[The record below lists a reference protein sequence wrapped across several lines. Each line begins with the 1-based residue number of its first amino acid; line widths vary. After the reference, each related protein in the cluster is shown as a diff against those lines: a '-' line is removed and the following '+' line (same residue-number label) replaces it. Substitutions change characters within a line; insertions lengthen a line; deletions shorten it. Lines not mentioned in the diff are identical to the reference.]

1 MWPMRKA
8 RAAAAGTPRRM
19 ASSRPS
25 LIIMIAGAEVVSAS
39 AGSRIA
45 ICSTVTRW
53 ASMIGANMARAR
65 ASPRA

>member
-1 MWPMRKA
+1 MWPIRNA
-8 RAAAAGTPRRM
+8 RAASAGTPRRI

-25 LIIMIAGAEVVSAS
+25 LIIITAGAEVVSAS

-53 ASMIGANMARAR
+53 AWITGWKRAVHR
-65 ASPRA
+65 VTPRS